1 MSFSVGYR
9 GSDLTWDPLTW
20 TSWDYFRPFS
30 RFFKRYPAQTGI
42 LVNFKHH
49 RVDRPVFIPIGGEC
63 VLNSARGSNKA
74 ARHPSVAN
82 VSVRFWTAH
91 VEPTIEPVLYSTA
104 LWKDHLRDGRRQVH
118 MDFSWFTTG
127 FPLAKDAQINETADW
142 WNDFYYAMV
151 KPRVRKHSPN
161 FEDRIRNSTL
171 TVLPCSDL
179 VAYFSPGHGQE
190 SN

>member
-1 MSFSVGYR
+1 
-9 GSDLTWDPLTW
+9 
-20 TSWDYFRPFS
+20 
-30 RFFKRYPAQTGI
+30 
-42 LVNFKHH
+42 
-49 RVDRPVFIPIGGEC
+49 
-63 VLNSARGSNKA
+63 
-74 ARHPSVAN
+74 
-82 VSVRFWTAH
+82 
-91 VEPTIEPVLYSTA
+91 
-104 LWKDHLRDGRRQVH
+104 

-171 TVLPCSDL
+171 TVLPCADL
-179 VAYFSPGHGQE
+179 GAYFSPGHGQE